1 MYKKLV
7 NENSWWASQASTSSK
22 KQSQFKLVAASQGTS
37 QINGLAISLAARAI
51 RLLGWLTAAW
61 AWAFSAE
68 LVRKVG
74 GGKRSLKRHEF
85 ESIEL
90 KRGGFG
96 DVF

>member
-1 MYKKLV
+1 MYKKLAQ
-7 NENSWWASQASTSSK
+7 ENRWWTNQASASSTQK
-22 KQSQFKLVAASQGTS
+22 TEFKLVAAHQGSSQSKTAAGTV
-37 QINGLAISLAARAI
+37 AARAI
-51 RLLGWLTAAW
+51 RFLGWLAAAW
-61 AWAFSAE
+61 AWAFTAE

-74 GGKRSLKRHEF
+74 GGQRSLKRHEF

>member
-1 MYKKLV
+1 MYKKLT
-7 NENSWWASQASTSSK
+7 NENRRWASHASTTSK
-22 KQSQFKLVAASQGTS
+22 KQTEFKLVAAGQGTS
-37 QINGLAISLAARAI
+37 QINSFAISLAARAI